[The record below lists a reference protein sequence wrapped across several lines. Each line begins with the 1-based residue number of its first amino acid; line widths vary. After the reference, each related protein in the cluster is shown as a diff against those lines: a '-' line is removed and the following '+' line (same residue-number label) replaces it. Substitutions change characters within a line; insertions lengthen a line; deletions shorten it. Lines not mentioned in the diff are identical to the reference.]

1 MDKGSQDFQTR
12 WDPRWSQRLPKKMPG
27 THSRDFGILE
37 VQKNDKSIPE
47 RNER

>member
-1 MDKGSQDFQTR
+1 
-12 WDPRWSQRLPKKMPG
+12 MPG

-37 VQKNDKSIPE
+37 VQKNDKFIPE